1 MRAGGA
7 IPLFFMN
14 EIELV
19 NYQYLRLLNY
29 YKILNRNSF
38 MSNGE
43 LRRIQTKVRAIQT
56 YGARSVMDFKQEI
69 LQDISERMKANEPK
83 IKSA

>member
-1 MRAGGA
+1 
-7 IPLFFMN
+7 MN

-43 LRRIQTKVRAIQT
+43 LRRIQTKVRSIQT

-69 LQDISERMKANEPK
+69 LQDISERMKSNEPK
-83 IKSA
+83 VKSA